1 MKARR
6 ASRENKA
13 MKYRERF
20 YGEDEELFSSGSR
33 RQRQDSVARK
43 RRGNLPKE
51 AVQILRAWL
60 YDHRYNAYPTDAEKL
75 DLAREAGLTVLQV
88 CNWFINARRRILPD
102 MIRRDGADPSEFT
115 ISRRTSA
122 KRQGSY
128 ADTSSEDGRSS
139 PETSPEPP
147 PYPTWMQEML
157 EGKMKQ
163 YKSDE
168 DVPGSMTPPDSPHHQ
183 SHPQPQ
189 LRADDNSTCRE
200 GLHEALV
207 SRLAEKLRRQ
217 DHWIHAQNEAPVL
230 SSQIPVNHASRLPT
244 SATPPASLSLC
255 HDVIRA
261 DCTTQTSPVDLT
273 TQRKEVCTSCMLGGK
288 CPSHAQPVGHE
299 SQTPPPTP
307 PGEEDDMFG
316 CLRLLVDVAVSQ
328 IQEHAG
334 KKNNSAPFHITT

>member
-20 YGEDEELFSSGSR
+20 YGEDEEVFSGSR
-33 RQRQDSVARK
+33 RQRHSDSTRK

-139 PETSPEPP
+139 PETSPETP

-163 YKSDE
+163 YKSE
-168 DVPGSMTPPDSPHHQ
+168 DDLPGSMTPPDSPHHQ
-183 SHPQPQ
+183 PHP
-189 LRADDNSTCRE
+189 LSRADDNSNCRE

-217 DHWIHAQNEAPVL
+217 DRWIHAQHEAPIL
-230 SSQIPVNHASRLPT
+230 SSQIPVSRLPS
-244 SATPPASLSLC
+244 SATPPASLSLRH

-288 CPSHAQPVGHE
+288 CPTHAQPVG
-299 SQTPPPTP
+299 QTPPPTP

-328 IQEHAG
+328 IQDHPAN
-334 KKNNSAPFHITT
+334 KNTSAPFRITT

>member
-20 YGEDEELFSSGSR
+20 YEEDEEVFSGSR
-33 RQRQDSVARK
+33 RQRQDSVVRK

-75 DLAREAGLTVLQV
+75 DLAREASLTVLQV

-147 PYPTWMQEML
+147 PYPTWMRDML
-157 EGKMKQ
+157 DGKMKQ
-163 YKSDE
+163 YNSDE

-183 SHPQPQ
+183 SHSQSQ
-189 LRADDNSTCRE
+189 VRADDNSNCRE

-217 DHWIHAQNEAPVL
+217 DRWIHAQNEAPVL
-230 SSQIPVNHASRLPT
+230 SSQIPVNHTNRLPT
-244 SATPPASLSLC
+244 SATPPASLSLR

-288 CPSHAQPVGHE
+288 CPSHAQPVGHD

-328 IQEHAG
+328 IQEHSG
-334 KKNNSAPFHITT
+334 NKNNSAPFRITT